1 MAIEIPTD
9 YHELIAGMV
18 ADGTYHSEEDV
29 VRAALELLA
38 ERRRHERENFER
50 LRAMAAEGLADIEA
64 GRVTRVSA
72 EDIKRMARERYLA

>member
-1 MAIEIPTD
+1 
-9 YHELIAGMV
+9 MV